1 MRLCNLRHAVAEIL
15 VAEFADDVRAPVA
28 AGDDD
33 RGVRH
38 AVEHR
43 GLDHRIVDHIF
54 EDDALAD
61 FQFVVEGPVAAV
73 VAGKAARAA
82 HAPAFLPFGGFVRP
96 DDGRFIG
103 HFEAVGHMAGERHV
117 EHRRMHAGIFDDV
130 LDRRDEAARPP
141 GEGAARFE
149 DQPQA
154 GMAGLEI
161 AQQGDQL
168 VAVVFG
174 VGHQV
179 PAAHVEPPDPVEVL
193 PEMLFDGFQRQLQV
207 VRARLAQ
214 HVEVQP
220 VDPGGKIVQFIG
232 RNAEARAGDTRVIK
246 VGLHGRILRVDAQ
259 AARNAAQQRH
269 RPEALEL
276 RDRVEGDMVAA
287 TEYLVDIAVGI
298 DGSVGVRRL
307 AVLLEYKLRFGG
319 GTRRGTVGMAC
330 QLGENAPH
338 GAGLQGYDNFGA

>member
-1 MRLCNLRHAVAEIL
+1 MAKVELKQPIVDEIKASL
-15 VAEFADDVRAPVA
+15 EGAQ
-28 AGDDD
+28 
-33 RGVRH
+33 GV
-38 AVEHR
+38 VVVDYR
-43 GLDHRIVDHIF
+43 GLTVEQDTQLRKQMREEGIVYKVYKNTMLNFAIKGTEF
-54 EDDALAD
+54 EPLS
-61 FQFVVEGPVAAV
+61 Q
-73 VAGKAARAA
+73 
-82 HAPAFLPFGGFVRP
+82 H
-96 DDGRFIG
+96 
-103 HFEAVGHMAGERHV
+103 
-117 EHRRMHAGIFDDV
+117 
-130 LDRRDEAARPP
+130 LD
-141 GEGAARFE
+141 
-149 DQPQA
+149 
-154 GMAGLEI
+154 EI

-179 PAAHVEPPDPVEVL
+179 PAAHVEPPDPVEIL

-220 VDPGGKIVQFIG
+220 VDPGGQIVQLIG

-269 RPEALEL
+269 RPETPEL

-307 AVLLEYKLRFGG
+307 AVLLEYKPRFGG

-338 GAGLQGYDNFGA
+338 GAGLQGYDNFGARLAAHAVDHGQIAIQQRLVEDVARRRQLQEVNHRNVFNWIRSLVPSARKRCCPARRRRSKRCKNSKLPAKP

>member
-1 MRLCNLRHAVAEIL
+1 
-15 VAEFADDVRAPVA
+15 
-28 AGDDD
+28 
-33 RGVRH
+33 
-38 AVEHR
+38 
-43 GLDHRIVDHIF
+43 
-54 EDDALAD
+54 
-61 FQFVVEGPVAAV
+61 
-73 VAGKAARAA
+73 
-82 HAPAFLPFGGFVRP
+82 
-96 DDGRFIG
+96 
-103 HFEAVGHMAGERHV
+103 
-117 EHRRMHAGIFDDV
+117 MHAGIFDDV

-179 PAAHVEPPDPVEVL
+179 PAAHVEPPDPVEIL

-220 VDPGGKIVQFIG
+220 VDPGGQIVQLIG

-269 RPEALEL
+269 RPEAPEL

-307 AVLLEYKLRFGG
+307 AVLLEYKPRFGG

>member
-1 MRLCNLRHAVAEIL
+1 
-15 VAEFADDVRAPVA
+15 
-28 AGDDD
+28 
-33 RGVRH
+33 
-38 AVEHR
+38 
-43 GLDHRIVDHIF
+43 
-54 EDDALAD
+54 
-61 FQFVVEGPVAAV
+61 
-73 VAGKAARAA
+73 
-82 HAPAFLPFGGFVRP
+82 
-96 DDGRFIG
+96 
-103 HFEAVGHMAGERHV
+103 MAGERHV

-161 AQQGDQL
+161 AQQGNQL

-179 PAAHVEPPDPVEVL
+179 PAAHVEPPDPVEIL
-193 PEMLFDGFQRQLQV
+193 PEMLFDGFQRQPQV

-232 RNAEARAGDTRVIK
+232 RNAETRAGDTRVIK
-246 VGLHGRILRVDAQ
+246 VGLHGRILWVDAQ

-269 RPEALEL
+269 RPETPEL

-307 AVLLEYKLRFGG
+307 AVLLEYKPRFGG

-338 GAGLQGYDNFGA
+338 GAGLQGYDNFGARLAAHAVDHGQIAIQQRLVEDVAWRRQLQEVNHRNVFNWIRSLVPSARKRCCPARRRRSKRCKNSKLPAKP